1 MWDFEVEAEC
11 HRSRPAGRVGTART
25 IVGGAGRSRSEGLR
39 PLGWTGRSGKA
50 QHLLSVDGLD
60 VGGRL
65 EAGPRGLEG
74 GVELVGLPGALDRR
88 AVEGEAGAGVARAIR
103 QAVQPL
109 GEGAVE
115 DLALAGAEGL
125 VFVHRPVD
133 RQRLVEVAQE
143 EALEL
148 RVVERI
154 EDRLGCPGQGGPL
167 PLEAAAG
174 ERAPVPGEAPHL
186 HIQNFGV
193 TFPQADLE
201 VVTERV
207 KTARTS
213 SLAWLKGV
221 WSPEAEA
228 AAKRGRVHF
237 NWAGV
242 TVEEARDA
250 VGAFEIRHAVLAIE
264 PHEEL
269 DDAPTQVVNG

>member
-1 MWDFEVEAEC
+1 M
-11 HRSRPAGRVGTART
+11 
-25 IVGGAGRSRSEGLR
+25 
-39 PLGWTGRSGKA
+39 
-50 QHLLSVDGLD
+50 
-60 VGGRL
+60 
-65 EAGPRGLEG
+65 
-74 GVELVGLPGALDRR
+74 ELVGLPGALDRR

-115 DLALAGAEGL
+115 DLALAGAEGR

-148 RVVERI
+148 RVVGRI

-167 PLEAAAG
+167 PLEAAAGERAPVPG

-237 NWAGV
+237 NGADV